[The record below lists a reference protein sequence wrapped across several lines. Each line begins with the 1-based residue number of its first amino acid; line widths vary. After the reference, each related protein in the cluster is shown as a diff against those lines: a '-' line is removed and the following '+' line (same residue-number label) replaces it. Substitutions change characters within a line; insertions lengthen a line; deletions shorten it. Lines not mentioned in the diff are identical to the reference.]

1 MTPRRLICELVVK
14 FDNSIFIVRSLIVTG
29 QYKRITIVSPCS
41 QEVYS
46 LEMMIFIFVH
56 YRKKSST

>member
-29 QYKRITIVSPCS
+29 QYKRINHS
-41 QEVYS
+41 QS
-46 LEMMIFIFVH
+46 LLSRSLQSRDDDLYIC
-56 YRKKSST
+56 TL